1 MKKIL
6 LIVLLGVVWQT
17 AFAHIYDP
25 TGKKTRKK
33 EATEVVS
40 LREDCNQPT
49 QRFYQSINN
58 VRAILTNGGDVWTE
72 NAKGRYIV
80 PIKENPA
87 DEVSAL
93 YSGAVWLGG
102 KDEAENI
109 KIAIADYRN
118 GNEYDFY
125 SGPLNED
132 GTTDKETCDK
142 WDTYFRVYG
151 AEIDK
156 HLKSYQKAV
165 TEEQPLNCDSVPEGV
180 RYWPAKGNVYF
191 YEKYKFQLPEGADLA
206 PFFDQN
212 EDGLYDPCDGDYP
225 IINIEA
231 PAGKG
236 ACPSGVYA
244 DEIYFWVYN
253 DAGGQHYKSHG
264 QPMRME
270 VQVEAFAWSTNDEIN
285 DMTFQRYKLINKAD
299 QDIRNCYFAWW
310 VDPDLGCHIDDFI
323 GCIPPPVNL
332 MYVYN
337 SDAYDGSVGCACSA
351 NGEAVRTYC
360 DRIPMIGVDY
370 FRGPQGHFNFQIDS
384 VFRNDTVDGQ
394 VVKVFEKLDTIL
406 LPIGLGEPGDTTV
419 ELGMTS
425 FVYYNGSGDAEPATT
440 DPNTLQEYYNVLT
453 GYWKDGTAVT
463 TGGTGYNPGSNDTT
477 KYVYPDSPNDPN
489 GWSMVTANMP
499 NADRRTVQ
507 ATGPFV
513 LKPGDVNELIIGV
526 PWVPA
531 QPHPAPGLEQLLV
544 ADELAQALF
553 DNCFDLQDGPDA
565 PDVDI
570 VELDQELILVLSN
583 NETSNNKDENF
594 SEIGIKIDPGV
605 EDNLYKFEGYQ
616 VYQLINGDVS
626 VQELDNFEKSRLVF
640 QSDIKNDVAEL
651 YNWKS
656 VQNPSPNGA
665 GEKIFIPTKKVVG
678 ANEGLKHVIKLTND
692 QFGNQGRL
700 VNHKKYYYRAV
711 AYSANNWQ
719 EFRPN
724 TGEGQRDPYF
734 AGRRNGRIYTAVPR
748 PVNYAKLNIAPG
760 ESPKI
765 TKIDGYG
772 VANNF
777 VELTEETEEKIL
789 ENNFERDLT
798 YKEGYGPFEVQVFDP
813 FAIKDKEYKLELF
826 DSNMDDEIL
835 DSTAYWVLTDLKTGN
850 TFKSDTLIEEYNQQ
864 VINGEGFSVA
874 VKQSNFVF
882 DTEDKNNG
890 AIGGQ
895 LTYSD
900 NNGVEWMTIIG
911 DDTGITNTRFNEE
924 EKKVETWDYT
934 NFLKTGKDE
943 VDHVLDPNQAF
954 TELFR
959 EAPFAPYHLLD
970 ASLSSDYII
979 SPASR
984 TFTDNFRQN
993 KFYITGVWK
1002 KALNNVDIVFTSDKS
1017 KWSRCIVVETT
1028 NEQMLTNLEEF
1039 EDMILPPEEDRE
1051 NFRLRGG
1058 KSVSKYDNDGNGLP
1072 DVDDSGTTGMGWF
1085 PGYAIDVATGER
1097 LNIFFGEASV
1107 YGGTEA
1113 VDTLFRDKK
1122 ATGRDMMFNPSSD
1135 FFVKY
1140 PGDFSIQG
1148 IYPWNWVMGGHHMVY
1163 VTNTKYDECEKLREY
1178 FKVGANALKN
1188 RQGLLTLTWAG
1199 VVMSRPDEDGKG
1211 TLLSYQDG
1219 LIPNEARVQLR
1230 VNNPYQVP
1238 SYYTYKRTNS
1248 GSKVDTLD
1256 YRFLRGERKGYGTYL
1271 FDFKGKN
1278 PGDVEDLEAD
1288 NPLSGVNVVP
1298 NPYYAYS
1305 EYETSQF
1312 DKKVKITNLPG
1323 KCNVTIYSIDGKF
1336 IRHFDKDEI
1345 GSDYRVKGKESGKD
1359 GQINPDLVWDMKN
1372 HKGIPV
1378 ASGVYLIHISSPELN
1393 AERTIKWFGANREF
1407 DPTGL

>member
-1 MKKIL
+1 MKKL
-6 LIVLLGVVWQT
+6 LFVVLLGVVWQT
-17 AFAHIYDP
+17 GFAYIYDP
-25 TGKKTRKK
+25 ADKKTRKK
-33 EATEVVS
+33 ETTDVIS

-49 QRFYQSINN
+49 QKFYQNINN

-72 NAKGRYIV
+72 NNTGRYIV
-80 PIKENPA
+80 PKRENPA
-87 DEVSAL
+87 DEASAL

-102 KDEAENI
+102 KQKKNI
-109 KIAIADYRN
+109 KIAISDYRN
-118 GNEYDFY
+118 DREYDFY
-125 SGPLNED
+125 SGPLRED
-132 GTTDKETCDK
+132 GTTDKDICDK

-151 AEIDK
+151 SEIDK
-156 HLKSYQKAV
+156 QLKNYRQAL
-165 TEEQPLNCDSVPEGV
+165 EEEEPMNCDSIPEGV
-180 RYWPAKGNVYF
+180 KFWPAKGNIYF
-191 YEKYKFQLPEGADLA
+191 YEKYKFQLPEGVDLA

-212 EDGLYDPCDGDYP
+212 EDGQYDPCDGDYP
-225 IINIEA
+225 VINIEA

-236 ACPSGVYA
+236 QCPTGVYA

-264 QPMRME
+264 DPIGME

-285 DMTFQRYKLINKAD
+285 DMTFQRYKLINRASE
-299 QDIRNCYFAWW
+299 DITDCYFAWW
-310 VDPDLGCHIDDFI
+310 VDPDLGCPYDDYI
-323 GCIPPPVNL
+323 GCVPPPVNL

-337 SDAYDGSVGCACSA
+337 TDAYDGSVGCACNS
-351 NGEAVRTYC
+351 GGRSIVTYC
-360 DRIPMIGVDY
+360 DRIPIIGVDY

-384 VFRNDTVDGQ
+384 VFRTDTVDGQ
-394 VVKVFEKLDTIL
+394 EIQVFEKLDTTLI
-406 LPIGLGEPGDTTV
+406 PIGVKQEGDTTV
-419 ELGMTS
+419 ELGMSS
-425 FVYYNGSGDAEPATT
+425 FVYYNGNGEAEPATR
-440 DPNTLQEYYNVLT
+440 DPDTKEEYYRILT
-453 GYWKDGTAVT
+453 GYWKDGTTVT
-463 TGGTGYNPGSNDTT
+463 RGGTGYNPGSDDTT
-477 KYVYPDSPNDPN
+477 KYVFPDSPDDIN
-489 GWSMVTANMP
+489 GWSMVTANMN

-583 NETSNNKDENF
+583 DQNSNNKDENF
-594 SEIGIKIDPGV
+594 SEVGIKIETGV

-626 VQELDNFEKSRLVF
+626 VQELGDFEKSRLVF
-640 QSDIKNDVAEL
+640 QSDIENGIAEL
-651 YNWKS
+651 YNWRTIK
-656 VQNPSPNGA
+656 NPSPNGA
-665 GEKIFIPTKKVVG
+665 AEKIFVPIKKVVG
-678 ANEGLKHVIKLTND
+678 NNKGLRHVVKLTND

-700 VNHKKYYYRAV
+700 VNHKKYYYRAI

-724 TGEGQRDPYF
+724 TGEGQREPYF
-734 AGRRNGRIYTAVPR
+734 PGRRNGKIYTAVPR
-748 PVNYAKLNIAPG
+748 PINYAKLNTAPG
-760 ESPKI
+760 ESPQI
-765 TKIDGYG
+765 TKTDGYG
-772 VANNF
+772 IANNF
-777 VELTEETEEKIL
+777 VKLTAETEEKIL

-798 YKEGYGPFEVQVFDP
+798 YQEGFGPFEVEVFDP
-813 FAIKDKEYKLELF
+813 FEVKDKEYKLELF
-826 DSNMDDEIL
+826 DNNMDDEVL
-835 DSTAYWVLTDLKTGN
+835 DSTAYWLLTDLETGN
-850 TFKSDTLIEEYNQQ
+850 TFRADTEIVAYNQQ
-864 VINGEGFSVA
+864 VIKGEGFSVA
-874 VKQSNFVF
+874 IKQSNFAF
-882 DTEDKNNG
+882 DTDDENNG

-895 LTYSD
+895 VTYSD
-900 NNGVEWMTIIG
+900 PNGVEWLNIIG
-911 DDTGITNTRFNEE
+911 DDLGGIFSLAVRDDAGNEE
-924 EKKVETWDYT
+924 RWDYT
-934 NFLKTGKDE
+934 NIMKTGKGE
-943 VDHVLDPNQAF
+943 EYNNLDPNQSF
-954 TELFR
+954 KELFK
-959 EAPFAPYHLLD
+959 AASFAPYHLLD
-970 ASLSSDYII
+970 EGGTNNYTI

-984 TFTDNFRQN
+984 GKTN
-993 KFYITGVWK
+993 KFKQSNFYITGVWK
-1002 KALNNVDIVFTSDKS
+1002 QALNNVDIVFTSDKS

-1028 NEQMLTNLEEF
+1028 DEGMVQYVKDL
-1039 EDMILPPEEDRE
+1039 EDMVLPPEGDAKH
-1051 NFRLRGG
+1051 FKLRAA
-1058 KSVSKYDNDGNGLP
+1058 KSVSKDDNDGDGLP

-1122 ATGRDMMFNPSSD
+1122 ATGRDMMFNPSPDISIL
-1135 FFVKY
+1135 Y
-1140 PGDFSIQG
+1140 PGDLEIPFSS
-1148 IYPWNWVMGGHHMVY
+1148 WNWVMGGHHMVY
-1163 VTNTKYDECEKLREY
+1163 VTNSRYDGCEKFRSKGTENIKTLSS
-1178 FKVGANALKN
+1178 
-1188 RQGLLTLTWAG
+1188 LTWAG
-1199 VVMSRPDEDGKG
+1199 VVMSRTDPDGNG

-1219 LIPNEARVQLR
+1219 LIPTEARVELR
-1230 VNNPYQVP
+1230 VNKPYQVP
-1238 SYYTYKRTNS
+1238 SYYTYNRSNSTNPV
-1248 GSKVDTLD
+1248 VDTLD

-1271 FDFKGKN
+1271 FNFKGKS
-1278 PGDVEDLEAD
+1278 PGDVEDLERE

-1345 GSDYRVKGKESGKD
+1345 GADYRVRGKEPGTN
-1359 GQINPDLVWDMKN
+1359 GQIYPDLVWDMKN

-1393 AERTIKWFGANREF
+1393 AERTIKWFGTNREF